1 MSAALTALC
10 QGDRRVRDRAR
21 MYIDRVKIWETQGNA
36 RSTQDISV
44 SVPAVCV
51 WLSAESL
58 GVANIQRRNLQ
69 RSSGLAPAHFD
80 RAENLLRQVIA
91 VFDQP
96 RHERLR
102 AIPSA
107 RPKPPDTRQKTGFQ
121 GELIEQSKRIQ
132 QSAQAGH
139 VASQVIPQP
148 SSSGAFDAAMR
159 QSSQTKI
166 PKRMREESPATL
178 HSSAKPSSALP
189 STDPSHIRLLAMGVP
204 AYREGLQFEIQ
215 HRRKRG
221 RPPAKRLSIQQMND
235 KQFLDSL
242 WSNSPLPSHLR
253 IAGMPL
259 RYVHKAH
266 LDAHDTHW
274 IRPLPRPLLTYSGNP
289 SEIRLRPSHVWDKW
303 VSKAFCP

>member
-51 WLSAESL
+51 WLAAESL
-58 GVANIQRRNLQ
+58 GVASIQRRDLQ

-80 RAENLLRQVIA
+80 RAEHLLRQVIA
-91 VFDQP
+91 TFDQP

-102 AIPSA
+102 AIPA
-107 RPKPPDTRQKTGFQ
+107 TRPKRPDTRQRSSTQ
-121 GELIEQSKRIQ
+121 NELIERAKQIQ
-132 QSAQAGH
+132 QSAQASH
-139 VASQVIPQP
+139 VAPKVTPQP
-148 SSSGAFDAAMR
+148 SSSGAFEAAMK
-159 QSSQTKI
+159 QSPQAIT
-166 PKRMREESPATL
+166 PKLMRKESPAVS
-178 HSSAKPSSALP
+178 HSGTESASALP
-189 STDPSHIRLLAMGVP
+189 STDPSHIRLLALGVP
-204 AYREGLQFEIQ
+204 AYREGLQFEVQ

-221 RPPAKRLSIQQMND
+221 RPPAKRLSLQQMND

-259 RYVHKAH
+259 RYVHMAH

-274 IRPLPRPLLTYSGNP
+274 IRPLPRPLLTYGGDP
-289 SEIRLRPSHVWDKW
+289 SETRLRPSHVWDKW
-303 VSKAFCP
+303 VSKALCP